1 MAREV
6 QLTKGGLERLRL
18 QLEEEYQRL
27 SEATQILQELM
38 DSSDDYDDSG
48 LEDAKREKAQIEAR
62 ITSLEDTLSRA
73 VVIESVGS
81 RGTVVLGSRVVLQ
94 DVRTGETVQ
103 LQLVDSAEASI
114 LEEPMKVSDES
125 PVGAALLD
133 KKEGELV
140 AVSAPRGVVGYRIL
154 STSE

>member
-18 QLEEEYQRL
+18 QLEQEYQRL

-62 ITSLEDTLSRA
+62 IASLEDTLSRA
-73 VVIESVGS
+73 VVIESVGG
-81 RGTVVLGSRVVLQ
+81 REAVALGSFVVLQ
-94 DVRTGETVQ
+94 NVRTGSTDQFQV
-103 LQLVDSAEASI
+103 VAPAEASI

-125 PVGAALLD
+125 PVGRALLG

-140 AVSAPRGVVGYRIL
+140 VVTAPAGVVEYRIL
-154 STSE
+154 STSG

>member
-18 QLEEEYQRL
+18 QLEQEYQRL

-73 VVIESVGS
+73 VVIESVGG
-81 RGTVVLGSRVVLQ
+81 REAVALGSFVVLQ
-94 DVRTGETVQ
+94 NVRTGSTDQFQV
-103 LQLVDSAEASI
+103 VAPAEASI

-125 PVGAALLD
+125 PVGRALLG

-140 AVSAPRGVVGYRIL
+140 VVTAPAGVVEYRIL
-154 STSE
+154 STSG

>member
-18 QLEEEYQRL
+18 QLEQEYQRL

-73 VVIESVGS
+73 VVIESLGS
-81 RGTVVLGSRVVLQ
+81 RDTVVLGSRVVLQ
-94 DVRTGETVQ
+94 NVRTGETVQ

-114 LEEPMKVSDES
+114 LEEPMKVSDVS

>member
-73 VVIESVGS
+73 VVIESLGS
-81 RGTVVLGSRVVLQ
+81 RDTVVLGSRVVLQ
-94 DVRTGETVQ
+94 NVRTGETVQ

-114 LEEPMKVSDES
+114 LEEPMKVSDVS